1 MKTEKLTPMQEFA
14 LNILKQWKGGE
25 VSASY
30 IAGRWSEF
38 KTGRSRGAS
47 RDMFGYI
54 SAAYR
59 ACRSLVEKGLA
70 ESIRYR
76 MGENFKFVKQTSKK

>member
-1 MKTEKLTPMQEFA
+1 MQEFA
-14 LNILKQWKGGE
+14 LNILKEKTGE
-25 VSASY
+25 VSAAY
-30 IAGRWSEF
+30 IGARWSEF

-47 RDMFGYI
+47 RDMFGYT
-54 SAAYR
+54 SAAYG

-70 ESIRYR
+70 ECIRYR